1 MSIVKHKSEP
11 RIILNTKHYIP
22 HSRSNAV
29 VRKLLMERLSLGEDK
44 KLTLVCAP
52 AGYGKTT
59 LVSEWALNSGSK
71 RAVAWLS
78 LDEGDNDPTRFL
90 IYLVSSI
97 QTIAPTVGE
106 GIISMLNAP
115 QPPLINWMISK
126 LINDIVTHGKSFTLV
141 LDDYHVVETKA
152 IHAGVTFLLENLPP
166 NMHLVIIS
174 RDVPELYVAQLRVRN
189 QMTQLSISDLC
200 FTHIEIAEFLSR
212 VMALDLSAKAVAT
225 LETRTEGWV
234 AGLQLAALSLQGQKD
249 ANQLIESFS
258 GTHHFV
264 MDYLVEEV
272 LRRQPENI
280 QTFLLYTSIL
290 DRMCGSLCD
299 ALLFGDEDK
308 AGGGANGSV
317 EGEGQG
323 QAQSQTQSQSQET
336 LEYLQAA
343 NLFLIPL
350 DGERKWYR
358 YHHLFADLLRDRLAK
373 RLGDSSGNKQTN
385 LSELQKRA
393 SIWYE
398 ANGYEIESF
407 KHAAAAHD
415 IKRAVRLIQG
425 GEVPLLFRGGQQPVL
440 KWIQSLPTF
449 VLDEHPVLWINY
461 ASAILLSGQTIGVEE
476 KLLSAEAAVKGSEF
490 KATEYKSSETV
501 SPNPDDAVLEILGHM
516 AAIRATLA
524 VTRHDLKEII
534 AQANF
539 ALAHVNP
546 KNLPVRATC
555 SWALGYAY
563 LLQKEYANAQQA
575 YNEAIG
581 ISERIGHVVI
591 TIMSKIGLGNIFES
605 QNNLYQAETYYQ
617 WVIQLEGHEGY
628 PVTCDAYLGMA
639 RICYEWN
646 DLDSAKKHLE
656 KAKTLASR
664 IDHTDRIVVCE
675 NFEARLKW
683 VKGDGVGALD
693 TLEKAS
699 RYARQKGFLHRL
711 SDIAEFQIMIDLQQ
725 KNIRAATFL
734 VETQATAYGRIRLH
748 LGTGEYK
755 LALAALDEL
764 QKTFV
769 ENSWENELLMVLV
782 LKSLALYLQGD
793 VDQAVNSVLKAFEKA
808 ELGGIIRLF
817 LDEGEAM
824 RSLLEVIYSRGLM
837 ANVTLKIL
845 NAFKAEP
852 EKNKREGLNN
862 SEQSLLEPLTEREL
876 DVLRLIASGLSNQEI
891 GNTLFLAL
899 STVKGYN
906 QKIFSKL
913 AVQSRT
919 EAAAKARAL
928 GLV

>member
-1 MSIVKHKSEP
+1 MSVVKHKSEP
-11 RIILNTKHYIP
+11 RIILNTKLYIP

-29 VRKLLMERLSLGEDK
+29 VRNILMERLSLGEDK

-59 LVSEWALNSGSK
+59 LVSEWALNSASK

-97 QTIAPTVGE
+97 QTIAPTVGD

-115 QPPLINWMISK
+115 QPPLINWIISK
-126 LINDIVTHGKSFTLV
+126 LINDIATHGKSFTLV
-141 LDDYHVVETKA
+141 LDDYHVIETKA
-152 IHAGVTFLLENLPP
+152 IHEGMTFLLENLPP

-189 QMTQLSISDLC
+189 QMTQLSVSDLC

-234 AGLQLAALSLQGQKD
+234 AGLQLAALSLQGHKD

-272 LRRQPENI
+272 LKRQPENI
-280 QTFLLYTSIL
+280 QKFLLYTSIL

-299 ALLFGDEDK
+299 ALLFGGEDE
-308 AGGGANGSV
+308 AGGATNGSRQ
-317 EGEGQG
+317 GKDQG
-323 QAQSQTQSQSQET
+323 QTQAQIQSQET

-373 RLGDSSGNKQTN
+373 RLGDSSGNTQTN

-398 ANGYEIESF
+398 SNGYEVESF
-407 KHAAAAHD
+407 RHAAASND
-415 IKRAVRLIQG
+415 IKRTVRLIQG
-425 GEVPLLFRGGQQPVL
+425 GGMPLLFRGGLQPVL

-461 ASAILLSGQTIGVEE
+461 ASAILLTGQTIGVEE
-476 KLLSAEAAVKGSEF
+476 KLLSAEAAVKGTEF
-490 KATEYKSSETV
+490 KVTEYKSSKTE

-546 KNLPVRATC
+546 KNLPVRATS

-563 LLQKEYANAQQA
+563 LLQKEYLNAQQA
-575 YNEAIG
+575 YNEAIN
-581 ISERIGHVVI
+581 ISEKIGHVVI

-639 RICYEWN
+639 RICYAWN

-675 NFEARLKW
+675 IFMARLKW
-683 VKGDGVGALD
+683 VECDGVGALD

-699 RYARQKGFLHRL
+699 RYVRQKGFMHRL
-711 SDIAEFQIMIDLQQ
+711 SDIAELQIMIDLQL
-725 KNIRAATFL
+725 KDVKAAAFL
-734 VETQATAYGRIRLH
+734 VETQDTPYGRIRLQ
-748 LGTGEYK
+748 LATGEYK
-755 LALAALDEL
+755 IALAALDEL

-769 ENSWENELLMVLV
+769 ENCWENELLTVLM

-793 VDQAVNSVLKAFEKA
+793 EDQAVNGVLKSLEEA
-808 ELGGIIRLF
+808 ELGGMIRLF

-824 RSLLEVIYSRGLM
+824 RKLLEVVYSRGLM
-837 ANVTLKIL
+837 ANATLKIL
-845 NAFKAEP
+845 NAFKAES
-852 EKNKREGLNN
+852 EKNKREGLIN
-862 SEQSLLEPLTEREL
+862 SEQIRLEPLTEREL
-876 DVLRLIASGLSNQEI
+876 DVLKLIASGLSNQEI

-913 AVQSRT
+913 EVQSRT